1 MKKHSTSLVIKCNFE
16 KIKVENLRF
25 FLFLLMFFY
34 SIAVS
39 SLDVDIY
46 ASRSSTDNFCSK
58 SVRPRGIL
66 FTLCNGINVVG
77 CRLIYEIVEPVG
89 EKEICVGAP
98 GYLGC
103 ALCVITGEIV
113 PRHFDGLTLSEVTK
127 ILVFEG
133 VGVVFAMARDE
144 DLSTLL
150 ICDGVNAC
158 LIGGGK
164 DSEPGHSLDI
174 LAKDGGVTGM
184 GCHKLIVEATEKDGA
199 LVIHLVGEYAK
210 DLLVKLM
217 LVDAVVV
224 IEACLCAPADM
235 QGAVDVGLAP
245 LHYFDELVP
254 ILNLLK
260 GHMLDGCAGD
270 DEAVV
275 IVVLYVVKDLV
286 EGQKVLLSHVL

>member
-1 MKKHSTSLVIKCNFE
+1 MGT
-16 KIKVENLRF
+16 
-25 FLFLLMFFY
+25 
-34 SIAVS
+34 
-39 SLDVDIY
+39 
-46 ASRSSTDNFCSK
+46 
-58 SVRPRGIL
+58 
-66 FTLCNGINVVG
+66 
-77 CRLIYEIVEPVG
+77 
-89 EKEICVGAP
+89 P

-103 ALCVITGEIV
+103 ALCVIAGEIV
-113 PRHFDGLTLSEVTK
+113 FRHFDGFALSEVAK

-164 DSEPGHSLDI
+164 DPEPGHSLDI

-184 GCHKLIVEATEKDGA
+184 GCHKLIVKATEKDGA

-254 ILNLLK
+254 ILDLLK
-260 GHMLDGCAGD
+260 GHMLNGCAGD

-275 IVVLYVVKDLV
+275 IVVLYPLRPVFCGRDLFT
-286 EGQKVLLSHVL
+286 EVLP